1 METDK
6 PIRLSNH
13 ALIQCKER
21 GVSTDEVI
29 ETIRNGPY
37 EPAKNNRF
45 QCKQNFQ
52 YNDFWFDSFYPIK
65 QVSPVF
71 VEEEN
76 EIVVVTVYSYY
87 F

>member
-1 METDK
+1 MDNDK

-29 ETIRNGPY
+29 ETIRNGTR
-37 EPAKNNRF
+37 ESAKKNRF

-71 VEEEN
+71 VDEED

>member
-1 METDK
+1 MDIEK

-13 ALIQCKER
+13 AILQCGER
-21 GVSTDEVI
+21 GVSIDEVI
-29 ETIRNGPY
+29 ETIRNGIR
-37 EPAKNNRF
+37 EPAKKNRY

-52 YNDFWFDSFYPIK
+52 YNDFWYDSFYSIK

-76 EIVVVTVYSYY
+76 EIVVVTVYSFY

>member
-1 METDK
+1 MNEK
-6 PIRLSNH
+6 PIRLSKH
-13 ALIQCKER
+13 ALIQCQER

-29 ETIRNGPY
+29 ETIRNGTR
-37 EPAKNNRF
+37 EPAKENRF
-45 QCKQNFQ
+45 QSKQNFQ

-65 QVSPVF
+65 QVAPVF
-71 VEEEN
+71 VDEED

>member
-1 METDK
+1 MEAYK

-21 GVSTDEVI
+21 GVSIDEVI
-29 ETIRNGPY
+29 GTIRNGIP
-37 EPAKNNRF
+37 EPAKKNRF

-71 VEEEN
+71 VDEEF
-76 EIVVVTVYSYY
+76 EIVVVTVFSYY

>member
-13 ALIQCKER
+13 ALLQCKER
-21 GVSTDEVI
+21 GVSIDEVI
-29 ETIRNGPY
+29 ETIRNGQR

-45 QCKQNFQ
+45 QSKQNFQ
-52 YNDFWFDSFYPIK
+52 YNDYWFDSYYAIK

-71 VEEEN
+71 VEEAD

>member
-1 METDK
+1 MEAYK

-21 GVSTDEVI
+21 GVSIDEVI
-29 ETIRNGPY
+29 ETIRNGIP
-37 EPAKNNRF
+37 EPAKKNRI
-45 QCKQNFQ
+45 QCRQNFQ

-71 VEEEN
+71 VDEEF
-76 EIVVVTVYSYY
+76 EIVVVTVFSYY